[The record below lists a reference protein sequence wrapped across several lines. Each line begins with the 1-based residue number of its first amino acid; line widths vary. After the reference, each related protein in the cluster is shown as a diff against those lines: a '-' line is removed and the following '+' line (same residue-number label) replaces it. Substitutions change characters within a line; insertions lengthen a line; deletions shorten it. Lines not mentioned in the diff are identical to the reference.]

1 MRIFLTILLISLISC
16 KPEIDQNYDLLYSD
30 VIQQFVSMKENIA
43 SRQYTYR
50 NIDVISAY
58 KQNPFP
64 IPYIAHTIDL
74 DTFLLLK
81 KGSHYP
87 YRKLISKFPQL
98 ETWESKPKP
107 IHFTIKNVYFDSIKL
122 DFKKVVP
129 NKYNSVP
136 TSTMFITK
144 PQIHQDSIIFLM
156 ASKPGFLF
164 APNVY
169 VCKGLKGSNKVDV
182 IDPKVW

>member
-30 VIQQFVSMKENIA
+30 AIQQFVSMKENIT
-43 SRQYTYR
+43 RPQYAYR
-50 NIDVISAY
+50 DEDVISRY

-64 IPYIAHTIDL
+64 IPYIAHTVDL
-74 DTFLLLK
+74 DTLLLLR

-107 IHFTIKNVYFDSIKL
+107 IHFTINNVYFDSIKM
-122 DFKKVVP
+122 DFEKVVP

-136 TSTMFITK
+136 TGTIFISK

-156 ASKPGFLF
+156 ASVPGRLF
-164 APNVY
+164 SSEVY
-169 VCKGLKGSNKVDV
+169 ICKGMKGSNKVDV
-182 IDPKVW
+182 IDPNVW